1 MNRAHSKE
9 QILREKYLDVFK
21 VIILEMEGIEFML
34 QETISLCC
42 VSLSIVSN
50 ALQPYGL

>member
-1 MNRAHSKE
+1 MD
-9 QILREKYLDVFK
+9 LK
-21 VIILEMEGIEFML
+21 VIILEVEGIGFML

-50 ALQPYGL
+50 TLQPHGL